1 MRLATGGR
9 GGASRAEHDPFR
21 PPVTLPRLSLAPVFL
36 VLALVAGC
44 VGLPGGTGEGASTEG
59 AGALAAEAIAVTPLD
74 GPAAAPAVPGPA
86 AAPAG
91 TEATAP
97 AKAGP
102 AAAPPAAPEAQ
113 ADEAV
118 EPEAAEPEAAEA
130 PAEAAPPPPP
140 KSPEQ
145 LACERRGGTW
155 SSAGGSGIK
164 ACVRRTR
171 DGGKQCVNG
180 TQCEGDCLAR
190 SQSCSPI
197 APLFGCNDIL
207 QDNGARVTQ
216 CIE

>member
-1 MRLATGGR
+1 MRLATDGP
-9 GGASRAEHDPFR
+9 GGASRGDTVLVR
-21 PPVTLPRLSLAPVFL
+21 LPLIPRRLFLAPAFL
-36 VLALVAGC
+36 ALALVAGC
-44 VGLPGGTGEGASTEG
+44 VGLPGGPGKTGAAEET
-59 AGALAAEAIAVTPLD
+59 GALAAEAIAVTPLD
-74 GPAAAPAVPGPA
+74 AP
-86 AAPAG
+86 
-91 TEATAP
+91 
-97 AKAGP
+97 
-102 AAAPPAAPEAQ
+102 AAPPAAAKTAASAAAAETAAPAAAAETETAAEVEA
-113 ADEAV
+113 AAAGSEAV
-118 EPEAAEPEAAEA
+118 DATGAAAES
-130 PAEAAPPPPP
+130 PAKETPPPPP

-145 LACERRGGTW
+145 LACERKGGTW

-197 APLFGCNDIL
+197 APLFGCNEIL